1 MSEWPEVRIS
11 VLASIDIGGTP
22 SRVVPSFWAEKPD
35 GFPWLSI
42 ADMKGKFIDETKE
55 HISALGVRASNVTL
69 IPDHTTVMSFK
80 LTVGRTAVVTR
91 EMYCNE
97 AIAIFQPKDERL
109 DTRWLY
115 HALPGVARNVV
126 TDTAVKGATLNKA
139 KMAEMKVKL
148 PSLIEQSKIAQILDT
163 LDTAIAQTEAIIA
176 KLKAVKQG
184 LLHDLLTRGIDA
196 NGELRPPQSEAP
208 QLYKESPLGWI
219 PKEWE
224 ASQLHILTELITS
237 GSRGW
242 AAYYADAGALFL
254 RSQNVRMG
262 YLEFTDRQ
270 LVSPPIG
277 GEGARTKLEQ
287 SDLLITIT
295 GNGVGNVAHVPVDW
309 VEAAYV
315 SQHVGLV
322 RFHDPRLALLAA
334 HYFVEGA
341 PGNQQIVS
349 VQYGQSKPGLSL
361 GNLRSFWMPTS
372 SGNEVSVI
380 NDRIASAYGRL
391 NREESLAHQLRDL
404 KLGLM
409 DDLLTGRV
417 RVTSLLVGTEQ
428 EKECV

>member
-11 VLASIDIGGTP
+11 ELASIDIGGTP

-148 PSLIEQSKIAQILDT
+148 PSSIEQSKIAQILDT

-176 KLKAVKQG
+176 KLKTVKKG
-184 LLHDLLTRGIDA
+184 LLHDLLTRGINA
-196 NGELRPPQSEAP
+196 NGELRPPQVDAP
-208 QLYKESPLGWI
+208 HLYKMSVLGWI

-224 ASQLHILTELITS
+224 IRGVLDVASPARQCILTGPFGADLGTS
-237 GSRGW
+237 DFKSDGVPLLRIGNVQ
-242 AAYYADAGALFL
+242 AGFL
-254 RSQNVRMG
+254 
-262 YLEFTDRQ
+262 EW
-270 LVSPPIG
+270 
-277 GEGARTKLEQ
+277 
-287 SDLLITIT
+287 SDLLFVSEQKAGLLAKYRVKAGDLLFARQGATT
-295 GNGVGNVAHVPVDW
+295 GRNALADERAEGALINYHIIRVAVDHERCHPHYLYAMFNSELAKAQ
-309 VEAAYV
+309 VDQEKGRGTREGINSAQIAA
-315 SQHVGLV
+315 LV
-322 RFHDPRLALLAA
+322 LALPPIA
-334 HYFVEGA
+334 EQRG
-341 PGNQQIVS
+341 S
-349 VQYGQSKPGLSL
+349 VARMEALDDMLSQEKTGLDK
-361 GNLRSFWMPTS
+361 LRKTK
-372 SGNEVSVI
+372 V
-380 NDRIASAYGRL
+380 
-391 NREESLAHQLRDL
+391 
-404 KLGLM
+404 GLM
-409 DDLLTGRV
+409 DDLLTGKV
-417 RVTSLLVGTEQ
+417 RVKTLVG
-428 EKECV
+428 